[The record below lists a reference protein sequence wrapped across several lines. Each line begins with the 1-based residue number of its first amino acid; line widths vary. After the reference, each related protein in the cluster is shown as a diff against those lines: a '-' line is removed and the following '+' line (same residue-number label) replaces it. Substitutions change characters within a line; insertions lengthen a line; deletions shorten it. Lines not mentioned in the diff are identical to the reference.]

1 MSNQVYRND
10 KPAVPNVY
18 ISDILQPGPGG
29 GAVVKS
35 LTITDPPPLHVGDE
49 RVLMRNT
56 TTGAVELA
64 AGVIASRLILT
75 DAPPLDIGTQRALTR
90 DSVGGTVL
98 ELDGLLATSL
108 TLSAVPTNADNDG
121 FPFLVR
127 DSATGVVKQRT
138 SASVPFTGYTER
150 HLDADQV
157 IGNGV
162 DTVVLYPINDHG
174 DGALSYDPGTGTF
187 TVLATGMWSISY
199 TTAFGLSVVGNRYSW
214 LTFNGGVARY
224 AANNKISVNDSLM
237 NGCQSTGLTS
247 GETFQVHAFQD
258 SGGPLAV
265 QGLLTNGINFTSIA
279 VTRVTPGSVF

>member
-1 MSNQVYRND
+1 MSNQVYRNAT
-10 KPAVPNVY
+10 PASPNVY
-18 ISDILQPGPGG
+18 ISDIVRPGPGG

-56 TTGAVELA
+56 ATGAVELA
-64 AGVIASRLILT
+64 AGIVASRLIVT
-75 DAPPLDIGTQRALTR
+75 D
-90 DSVGGTVL
+90 
-98 ELDGLLATSL
+98 
-108 TLSAVPTNADNDG
+108 VPTNADNDG

-127 DSATGVVKQRT
+127 DSATGAVKQRT
-138 SASVPFTGYTER
+138 SASVPFTGYTTR

-162 DTVVLYPINDHG
+162 DTVVLFPINDHG

-199 TTAFGLSVVGNRYSW
+199 TLAFGLSVVGNRYAW

-237 NGCQSTGLTS
+237 NGCRSTGLSS
-247 GETFQVHAFQD
+247 GDTFQLHAFQD

-265 QGLLTNGINFTSIA
+265 QGLLANGFNFTEIS
-279 VTRVTPGSVF
+279 VTRVTPASVF